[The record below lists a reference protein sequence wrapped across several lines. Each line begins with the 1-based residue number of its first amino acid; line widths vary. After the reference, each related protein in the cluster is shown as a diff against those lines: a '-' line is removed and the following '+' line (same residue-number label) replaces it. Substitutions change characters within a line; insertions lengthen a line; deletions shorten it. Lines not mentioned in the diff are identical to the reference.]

1 MYCISISAANAERC
15 LEQAAAA
22 PMVELR
28 GDLCRLSSDELRRVV
43 ASCPN
48 LLYTCHL
55 EGLDPNWAAEQY
67 AVAIEAGAKLVDV
80 EIDAPEW
87 LLERV
92 KSLVEGTTAKLLIS
106 YHNYTLTPSLE
117 ELSEVVEKC
126 LSMGAYV
133 VKVATT
139 ATDSKDAISLCKLY
153 RRYPQLSGAGRLV
166 AFAMGREGVFT
177 RRLSLIE
184 GAPFT
189 FVAPD
194 GGAATAPGQMT
205 HSELKNLM
213 EGGTSLSQISIPHK
227 ATPTG
232 SKSYFQRAIVAA
244 TIAEGTSRLSYSG
257 SLCGDTRAALG
268 WARSLGAEVE
278 VSDTLITIKGVG
290 RNGFAA
296 AQGHTFDVG
305 ESALLA
311 RLTMGL
317 VAMVGSGA
325 TIVGHGTLPGRS
337 FEADIAILN
346 SLGVEVESNNN
357 HLPLTIKGGV
367 RTNTIAVEARHSS
380 QLISGL
386 LMGAPLREQSC
397 KIEIA
402 KPTSKPY
409 LDMTLNVMLL
419 FGIDYGAG
427 YGLEAD
433 GSEPLTFVVSEE
445 EKYLG
450 RDIFIEADWSSA
462 GYLLAAAAIAQSG
475 FAPRPEG
482 YVVGGMNM
490 RSNQADRI
498 ILRKLIASGCNVE
511 FVDTDA
517 VEMEFDGTRQAV
529 QEICDIVLL
538 PSEGLAPIVCD
549 ATHAPDAIPTLAILG
564 LFANGESRIGG
575 LGRLLNKES
584 NRRSALVAEL
594 LALGADIDI
603 EDDELVVRGGK
614 ALRGAPLCTYGD
626 HRMAM
631 ALAVASLFI
640 EEPCSLDRPDCVA
653 KSWPTFWEVFGM
665 KK

>member
-1 MYCISISAANAERC
+1 MYCISISPPDAERC
-15 LEQAAAA
+15 LEQLSSA

-43 ASCPN
+43 CAHPN

-55 EGLDPNWAAEQY
+55 EELDPKWAEEQY
-67 AVAIEAGAKLVDV
+67 AVAIAGGAKLVDV
-80 EIDAPEW
+80 EIDAPDW
-87 LLERV
+87 LVERV
-92 KSLVEGTTAKLLIS
+92 KSLVEGTDVKLLIS

-126 LSMGAYV
+126 LSMGAHI

-139 ATDSKDAISLCKLY
+139 ATDAQDAITLGKLY
-153 RRYPQLSGAGRLV
+153 RRYPQLAGRLV
-166 AFAMGREGVFT
+166 AFAMGREGVCT

-213 EGGTSLSQISIPHK
+213 ESGTSLSQISIPHK

-278 VSDTLITIKGVG
+278 VSDTQITIQGVG
-290 RNGFAA
+290 RNGLAA

-367 RTNTIAVEARHSS
+367 RTNTIAVEACHSS

-498 ILRKLIASGCNVE
+498 ILHKLIASGCNVE

-603 EDDELVVRGGK
+603 EGDELVVRGGK
-614 ALRGAPLCTYGD
+614 PLRGASLCAHND

-631 ALAVASLFI
+631 ALAVAALFI
-640 EEPCSLDRPDCVA
+640 EEPCTLDSLDCVA
-653 KSWPTFWEVFGM
+653 KSWPSFWEVFGLN
-665 KK
+665 K